1 MSVRATPVGIA
12 AGIAPRIALAA
23 AGVAALAA
31 RPVGA
36 PAAWIALAVGAAA
49 LAWPVVAGPVRPLP
63 WATATIVGSA
73 AFVAVRFSMPGLR
86 LAGGDATVAIA
97 VVVAVAEEA
106 FFRRFLYDLA
116 ARRGAAMAVAV
127 PAVLFALIHVPL
139 YGAWV
144 LPLDLAAG
152 LLLGWQRWVAGHWSS
167 PAATH
172 ALANLL
178 AYWR

>member
-1 MSVRATPVGIA
+1 MQVAAVRRP
-12 AGIAPRIALAA
+12 AGLAPGVALAA

-36 PAAWIALAVGAAA
+36 PAGWIALAVGAAA
-49 LAWPVVAGPVRPLP
+49 LAWPVRTAAVRAFP
-63 WATATIVGSA
+63 WAMATTVGAA
-73 AFVAVRFSMPGLR
+73 AFVAVRFSMPGLE
-86 LAGGDATVAIA
+86 LAGGRTTVAVA
-97 VVVAVAEEA
+97 VVVGVAEEA

-116 ARRGAAMAVAV
+116 ARRGAATAVVV
-127 PAVLFALIHVPL
+127 PAALFALIHVPL

-152 LLLGWQRWVAGHWSS
+152 LLLGWQRWAAGHWSS